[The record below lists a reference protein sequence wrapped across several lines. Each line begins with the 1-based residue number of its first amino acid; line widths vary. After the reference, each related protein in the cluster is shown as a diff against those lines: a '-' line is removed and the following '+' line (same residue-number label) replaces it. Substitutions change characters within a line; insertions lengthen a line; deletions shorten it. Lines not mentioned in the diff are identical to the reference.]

1 MARKSLL
8 LICLLFVAAGLHGQ
22 NLQDST
28 ELEAYMD
35 GVMQTL
41 LSEKNIAGATLAII
55 RGDEVLLKKGYGFAD
70 YENQLPVDPDKTIFR
85 IGSITKL
92 FVWNSVMRLVA
103 EGKLDL
109 NTDINTYLKDF
120 KIPEA
125 YGEPVTLKHL
135 MTHTPGFEDRL
146 LNLFSLDS
154 TALRPLGELLRD
166 DLPERV
172 RPPFTQAS
180 YSNHGTAIAAYI
192 VEQVTGMPFNDYTE
206 RYFLQ
211 PLGMKSTT
219 LRQPVPASLA
229 ANQSKGYQYRN
240 GYISKPF
247 EYIPLYPAGAA
258 GTTAADM
265 IHWMQTYLNHG
276 KQGDYILLDSAVLAV
291 MMSDVKRHHPN
302 TNPMHYGFM
311 DMSMNGVQIIG
322 HGGDTF
328 WFHSI
333 MALIPEHRVGLFV
346 SFNTDTGGGAY
357 SRVLKA
363 FLERYYPDHRPL
375 PPALHVTSDWLKTF
389 AGEYRLNRFPYS
401 DVLKIASLFSR
412 VNMQVTEDNR
422 LRVDMNG
429 ETNYYLPIDSTT
441 FRKAFSNEVI
451 AFERNA
457 QGEVIHAYEGLLAIF
472 ALDKVGFAD
481 ASSTH
486 TALFFIILLTS
497 LGVVCYWPMVALIRR
512 NHSRSMRLKKPLPVI
527 HKVLAWLTFLFYLI
541 FIVLLIFS
549 LVEPLDL
556 VYGIPTALKIGAVFP
571 VLSILTTTAMG
582 WMLIQLFRGHG
593 ISQVSIMS
601 YLVLFLISLLT
612 LWQLKYWN
620 MLGFQ

>member
-1 MARKSLL
+1 MVLKSFFHACLL
-8 LICLLFVAAGLHGQ
+8 LLAFGLYGQ
-22 NLQDST
+22 HQKDST

-70 YENQLPVDPDKTIFR
+70 YERQLPVDPDKTIFR

-92 FVWNSVMRLVA
+92 FVWTSVMRLVA

-192 VEQVTGMPFNDYTE
+192 VEQVTGMPFNDYAE

-219 LRQPVPASLA
+219 LRQPVPSSLA
-229 ANQSKGYQYRN
+229 PYQSKGYQYKQ

-258 GTTAADM
+258 GATASDM

-276 KQGDYILLDSAVLAV
+276 KYGDYTLVDSATLAL

-302 TNPMHYGFM
+302 TNTMHYGFM
-311 DMSMNGVQIIG
+311 DMSMNGVHVIG

-333 MALIPEHRVGLFV
+333 MALIPEERVGVFV
-346 SFNTDTGGGAY
+346 SFNTYTGGGAY
-357 SRVLKA
+357 SRVLRA
-363 FLERYYPDHRPL
+363 FMERYYPDQRPL
-375 PPALHVTSDWLKTF
+375 PPALPVNADWLSAF
-389 AGEYRLNRFPYS
+389 AGEYRLNRYPHS
-401 DVLKIASLFSR
+401 DVLKIASLFSIAR
-412 VNMQVTEDNR
+412 MQVTEDNR

-429 ETNYYLPIDSTT
+429 ETNYYVPIDSTT
-441 FRKAFSNEVI
+441 FRKEHSNETF
-451 AFERNA
+451 AFERNDR
-457 QGEVIHAYEGLLAIF
+457 GEVIHAYEGLLAVF
-472 ALDKVGFAD
+472 AFDKVTVPE

-486 TALFFIILLTS
+486 LTLFMIIILTALGT
-497 LGVVCYWPMVALIRR
+497 VVYWPAVALIRR
-512 NHSRSMRLKKPLPVI
+512 NHVRNMRVKKPLPLLPKIV
-527 HKVLAWLTFLFYLI
+527 AWLTYFFYLLF
-541 FIVLLIFS
+541 FILFLSSLGDPQNLI
-549 LVEPLDL
+549 
-556 VYGIPTALKIGAVFP
+556 YGLPTALKVGAVFP
-571 VLSILTTTAMG
+571 MLSMITTVGMA
-582 WMLIQLFRGHG
+582 WMLIQLFRERN
-593 ISQVSIMS
+593 ISPVSIIS
-601 YLVLFLISLLT
+601 YLVLLLISVLA
-612 LWQLKYWN
+612 LWQLNYWN
-620 MLGFQ
+620 MLGFL